1 MDIIEEE
8 IREKL
13 HYNTYVA
20 LGSFD
25 GLHLGHMKLIDK
37 AIELAK
43 KNNGKSMVFTF
54 NNHPLSIINKEIM
67 PKLLMDKETKLKVL
81 KHKGLDVLRLV
92 DFNKKFMNL
101 SPEEFILNIIE
112 NYNSKGIV
120 VGFNY
125 RFGYKNLGDVE
136 LLKELSKKYGF
147 ELFVIKPV
155 KYKKEV
161 VSSSHIRHV
170 IADAGDMDKAN
181 AMLSRPFTIFGAVIR
196 GRQIGRVMGFPTI
209 NLDYNRE
216 FIIPRG
222 GVYFTIVQYNG
233 EYFKGVTNVGYNP
246 TVENEKLSI
255 ETHILNFNKDIYD
268 EKIRLYFINRIRD
281 EKKFNSI
288 VELSQRIKKDKD
300 YVDKQNLELIIKRDL
315 QYESSLL

>member
-13 HYNTYVA
+13 HYNTYIA

-37 AIELAK
+37 AIDLAK
-43 KNNGKSMVFTF
+43 KNDGKSMVFTF

-67 PKLLMDKETKLKVL
+67 PKLLMDKDTKIKVL
-81 KHKGLDVLRLV
+81 KNKGIDILSLV
-92 DFNKKFMNL
+92 TFDKKFMNL
-101 SPEEFILNIIE
+101 SPEKFILNIVE
-112 NYNSKGIV
+112 NYNAKGVV

-136 LLKELSKKYGF
+136 LLKELSQKYDF
-147 ELFVIKPV
+147 ELFIVKPV

-170 IADAGDMDKAN
+170 IADAGDMEKAN
-181 AMLSRPFTIFGAVIR
+181 AMLTRPFSLSGAVVR
-196 GRQIGRVMGFPTI
+196 GRQIGRSIGFPTI
-209 NLDYNRE
+209 NLDYNKE

-222 GVYFTIVQYNG
+222 GVYFTIVEYKGN
-233 EYFKGVTNVGYNP
+233 YFKGVTNVGYNP
-246 TVENEKLSI
+246 TVENDKLSI
-255 ETHILNFNKDIYD
+255 ETHILEFNNDIYD
-268 EKIRLYFINRIRD
+268 EEIRLYFIDRIRD
-281 EKKFNSI
+281 EKKFNSLE
-288 VELSQRIKKDKD
+288 ELSLRIKKDKH
-300 YVDKQNLELIIKRDL
+300 YVEKQNLELIIKSDL
-315 QYESSLL
+315 QS